1 MKKEYKDD
9 EIIRINRKLENRE
22 KLTEDESEYYRSY
35 LEIFLPNLEKTDAG
49 KAKILNLLNNSFD
62 DMEKY
67 GKLTAK
73 SLYKMGFSLNEIE
86 FFGSDMFLKI
96 LANFN
101 EDKVDKDTAKM
112 VKDAKK
118 TLKAKNEM
126 KAKIAEAVIKEK
138 NKRKE

>member
-1 MKKEYKDD
+1 MGTEYKDD
-9 EIIRINRKLENRE
+9 EIIKINKKLKDGEN
-22 KLTEDESEYYRSY
+22 LTEDESEYYRSY

-49 KAKILNLLNNSFD
+49 KAKILNLLNNTFD
-62 DMEKY
+62 DLKKY
-67 GKLTAK
+67 GELTAG

-112 VKDAKK
+112 VKEAKK

-126 KAKIAEAVIKEK
+126 KTKIAEAVKKEK
-138 NKRKE
+138 NK